1 MTERLSALEIKIALQ
16 SGGRVNP
23 SRPETFPGVWTGTP
37 KEGSRWTV
45 QQLAK
50 IDRERGQARALNTRL
65 GERVVALLRNPEGI
79 EAWQVDLGTSVVD
92 CPLLART
99 RYGQRVLIITP
110 GGEKLWIDAR
120 C

>member
-1 MTERLSALEIKIALQ
+1 MSPLDIKLALQ

-37 KEGSRWTV
+37 AEGSRWTV

-50 IDRERGQARALNTRL
+50 IDKEREAARGIKSPL
-65 GERVVALLRNPEGI
+65 GGKIIALLRDPEAI
-79 EAWQVDLGTSVVD
+79 EAWPVNLGDTVVE
-92 CPLLART
+92 CPLLARIRT
-99 RYGQRVLIITP
+99 GQRVLIITP
-110 GGEKLWIDAR
+110 GGEKLWINAR